1 MRALFWLVAV
11 FAGAAALAVF
21 GRASEGYALL
31 VYPPWRVEVSLLLFI
46 VAALAAFALLYAAV
60 RIVHHTLALPAHVRA
75 YRERRRREHAQRA
88 LAAALQAYLEGRFA
102 RAEKEAQ
109 LAWQAG
115 SAPGLAALLGARAA
129 HELRESGRRE
139 QWLERAAAAPESSQ
153 VARLMSQAELALD
166 ERDFGRARLALEEL
180 HRSGPRH
187 IASLRMLLK
196 AERGAGNWEEVLRLA
211 SALAKRGAITPAVAE
226 EYKAQA
232 YVELLERAA
241 VERRS
246 FEERWR
252 RIPTRDEA
260 LPRVSDAGARHATAL
275 GNPSLAREIVERGLA
290 QEWSGT
296 LAALYG
302 ELPKLEAPERPREAL
317 VRIERAERWL
327 VEHPQDPQLLAAL
340 GRLCKAAELWGKAQ
354 RYLEAALSFEESR
367 AAHLDLAR
375 LLERLGRPAEAQAHF
390 RRAAELP

>member
-1 MRALFWLVAV
+1 
-11 FAGAAALAVF
+11 
-21 GRASEGYALL
+21 
-31 VYPPWRVEVSLLLFI
+31 
-46 VAALAAFALLYAAV
+46 
-60 RIVHHTLALPAHVRA
+60 
-75 YRERRRREHAQRA
+75 
-88 LAAALQAYLEGRFA
+88 
-102 RAEKEAQ
+102 
-109 LAWQAG
+109 
-115 SAPGLAALLGARAA
+115 
-129 HELRESGRRE
+129 
-139 QWLERAAAAPESSQ
+139 
-153 VARLMSQAELALD
+153 MSQAELALD

-302 ELPKLEAPERPREAL
+302 ELPKLEAPERAREAL

>member
-109 LAWQAG
+109 LAWEAG
-115 SAPGLAALLGARAA
+115 SMPGLAALLGARAA

-153 VARLMSQAELALD
+153 VARLVSQAELALD
-166 ERDFGRARLALEEL
+166 ERDFERARLALEEL

-196 AERGAGNWEEVLRLA
+196 AERGAGNWEAVLRLA
-211 SALAKRGAITPAVAE
+211 SALAKRGAITPAIAE

-260 LPRVSDAGARHATAL
+260 LPRVADAGARYATAL

-290 QEWSGT
+290 REWSGT

-317 VRIERAERWL
+317 ARIERAERWL